1 MQKDATNRMT
11 FSDEASILLAIK
23 KNDENTLKRIY
34 QDNFRKVEVYVL
46 KNNGDT
52 EQAKDIYQEAFVA
65 FWNNVKQDKFRPTT
79 DKAIGGYLYTIAKNK
94 WTDHLRSAHYK
105 KVISVEEH
113 NQLTPDAAEQDPSA
127 EATNEKMQQTM
138 AAFDQLGNECK
149 VLLTKFYYGKQSL
162 NEIAQELKM
171 EPASVRNK
179 KYRCMQRL
187 RKQVF
192 K

>member
-1 MQKDATNRMT
+1 MT